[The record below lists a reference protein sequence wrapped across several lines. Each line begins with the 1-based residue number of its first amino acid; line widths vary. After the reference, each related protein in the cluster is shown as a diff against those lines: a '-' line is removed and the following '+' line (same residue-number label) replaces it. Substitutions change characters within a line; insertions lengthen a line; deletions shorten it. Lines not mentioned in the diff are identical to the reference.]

1 MASIININFED
12 RTKPLSEVGLNK
24 ILLFTD
30 SADIEYKEG
39 NDITTFSELSSG
51 MEGYKALE
59 LIFAQNKQDV
69 AVFGVDSVTHSTIK
83 DELNKIADKDFFF
96 IVTNIKDDDSI
107 KAIAEWATSN
117 DRIAILTPDV
127 AGDAQSIKTLA
138 ETINSGNVGL
148 YAHAGSPKGSGQV
161 YLNCGIAGLMSPKP
175 AGSATWALKSPNLIP
190 KVYFPLADE
199 NTLIQ
204 ANVNVWADELGR
216 GITKGG
222 KTTDGSYID
231 ITQGKYW
238 LKNKLTS
245 ALALLLMNRD
255 KLPFTDEGKTL
266 IVSAIEEVV
275 TAGDRQGIIVRDET
289 TIYVPDPLE
298 LLTNDRASRKW
309 SGITITSRIQ
319 GAVESLDVKFVLEV

>member
-1 MASIININFED
+1 MSSIINVNWED
-12 RTKPLSEVGLNK
+12 RTKPLTEVGLNK
-24 ILLFTD
+24 ILLLTD

-39 NDITTFSELSSG
+39 NEISTFSELSSG

-59 LIFAQNKQDV
+59 LIFAQNKQNV
-69 AVFGVDSVTHSTIK
+69 AVYGVSGVTSGTIK
-83 DELNKIADKDFFF
+83 DKLDIIANKDFFF
-96 IVTNIKDDDSI
+96 ITTNIKDDETI
-107 KAIAEWATSN
+107 KAIGEWATSN
-117 DRIAILTPDV
+117 NRIAILTPNV
-127 AGDAQSIKTLA
+127 SNNAQKNKTLS
-138 ETINSGNVGL
+138 EGINSGNVAL
-148 YAHAGSPKGSGQV
+148 YVHAGSPKGTGQV

-190 KVYFPLADE
+190 KVYFSLDDE
-199 NTLIQ
+199 QTLIK

-245 ALALLLMNRD
+245 ELALLLMNRD
-255 KLPFTDEGKTL
+255 KLPFTLEGKTL
-266 IVSAIEEVV
+266 IIDAIEKVI

-289 TIYVPDPLE
+289 TIFVPDPLE
-298 LLTNDRASRKW
+298 LLTNERANRHW
-309 SGITITSRIQ
+309 DGIKIETRLQ
-319 GAVESLDVKFVLEV
+319 GAVESISCTFILNI